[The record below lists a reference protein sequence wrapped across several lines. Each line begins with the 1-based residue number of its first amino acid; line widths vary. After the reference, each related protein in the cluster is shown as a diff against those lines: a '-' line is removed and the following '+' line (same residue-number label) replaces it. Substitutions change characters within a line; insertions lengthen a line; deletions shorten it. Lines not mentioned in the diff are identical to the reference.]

1 MLFDEGT
8 DGGDMMV
15 GPDAV
20 AAFAGQ
26 TGAIAD
32 QRFSAYTKSNASA
45 RGSDANRFIRHRLRS
60 RAKYRR
66 MAAGKSDWS
75 RSDRDG

>member
-1 MLFDEGT
+1 
-8 DGGDMMV
+8 MV
-15 GPDAV
+15 GPDTV

-60 RAKYRR
+60 PARYWRAVT
-66 MAAGKSDWS
+66 GKSDLS